1 MQMLGFWKF
10 AAAIALCAPILAPVA
25 AENRNIEKER
35 FERRAYESALWAQPL
50 VAGNQMIA
58 GALDAGQQLNQVA
71 YFSQPPNWKFQQPTP
86 NNSTPYV
93 QLIYDVKD
101 GPVVVELPAA
111 TETYSIFGT
120 FLDVWQRPVVDVGP
134 SGDDKG
140 EGGKYFLYA
149 VNSDVDV
156 PEGYL
161 PVPLQTYRGYGT
173 LRIITPDLE
182 PATLEGAEAYI
193 KEGILQYPYGSN
205 ERLPHM
211 DIYDLKYS
219 SLFPF
224 DSTFFDR
231 LQEII
236 NHEEVQEV
244 DKYPMGMLSSLGI
257 ERGGSFAPSAEERA
271 TLDLVMARVH
281 EELQYSLSV
290 IPPLRWGDATNWT
303 QPVPDSMITTKMTYV
318 DENKV
323 YIDDRA
329 FTFYTY
335 ISPPVKLGASTAYL
349 MLTRD
354 KTGAALEGSRNYK
367 MTVPSNVPV
376 AQFWSVLVYDVA
388 TGSYIRKADPIGLAS
403 TEKPTVN
410 DDGTVDVYFGPEE
423 LNGGVNYLP
432 TGGAGN
438 FFLLFRFYGPK
449 EPYRDNSWKLND
461 LEPL

>member
-1 MQMLGFWKF
+1 MPRLWNV
-10 AAAIALCAPILAPVA
+10 ATAIALCLAALAPAVA
-25 AENRNIEKER
+25 QDRDIERER
-35 FERRAYESALWAQPL
+35 LERRAYESALWAQPL

-58 GALDAGQQLNQVA
+58 GGLAAGQQLNQVA
-71 YFSQPPNWKFQQPTP
+71 YFSRPPNWKFQQPTP

-111 TETYSIFGT
+111 TKTYSIFGT

-134 SGDDKG
+134 SGDDRGK
-140 EGGKYFLYA
+140 GGKYFLYA
-149 VNSDVDV
+149 VNSGVEA

-182 PATLEGAEAYI
+182 PATLAGAEAYI
-193 KEGILQYPYGSN
+193 KSGIQQYPYGSDK
-205 ERLPHM
+205 RLPPM
-211 DIYDLKYS
+211 DIYDREYS

-257 ERGGSFAPSAEERA
+257 ERGGSFNPTEGEREI
-271 TLDLVMARVH
+271 LDGVMARVH
-281 EELQYSLSV
+281 QELQYSLST
-290 IPPLRWGDATNWT
+290 IPPLRWGDATHWT
-303 QPVPDSMITTKMTYV
+303 QPVADSMIATQMTYE

-329 FTFYTY
+329 FTYYTY

-367 MTVPSNVPV
+367 LTVPADVPA

-388 TGSYIRKADPIGLAS
+388 TGSYIRQADPIGLAS
-403 TEKPTVN
+403 TEKPQVN
-410 DDGTVDVYFGPEE
+410 DDGTVDVYFGPQA
-423 LNGGVNYLP
+423 LNDGVNYLP
-432 TGGAGN
+432 TGGARH

-449 EPYRDNSWKLND
+449 DAYRDNSWKLND
-461 LEPL
+461 LEPM